1 MAQRTWFI
9 TGVSSGFGLV
19 TTELLLKRGDR
30 VAGTARKLQ
39 QLDGFKAQ
47 YGEQLWL
54 ASLDVEDTP
63 AIRNV
68 VDAAFEH
75 FGRIDVIMNN
85 AGYALIGAAEE
96 LTDEQIIH
104 QLNTN
109 LMGSI
114 QVVRAALP
122 HLRTQGGGRILQVS
136 SVGAQIGV
144 PGMSIYHAS
153 KWGIEGFFEATTQE
167 IAPFNI
173 QTTMIEPGGGRTAIF
188 DAGRLMHGS
197 ALSAYA
203 GTPARQTGEF
213 LESGAYIPPGDP
225 VKMMQAVIDS
235 VDLAEAPKRLVLGSD
250 AYSAIDEVLTKR
262 LAALEAQ
269 KQIALSTDAD
279 A

>member
-9 TGVSSGFGLV
+9 TGVNSGFGLV

-39 QLDGFKAQ
+39 QLDGLKAQ

-68 VDAAFEH
+68 VDAAFQH
-75 FGRIDVIMNN
+75 FGRIDVILNN

-173 QTTMIEPGGGRTAIF
+173 QTTMIEPGGGAQRFWMRGAWCM
-188 DAGRLMHGS
+188 ARRCLLMPVLPPDS
-197 ALSAYA
+197 S
-203 GTPARQTGEF
+203 ENF
-213 LESGAYIPPGDP
+213 L
-225 VKMMQAVIDS
+225 QA
-235 VDLAEAPKRLVLGSD
+235 APMSLREIRSK
-250 AYSAIDEVLTKR
+250 
-262 LAALEAQ
+262 
-269 KQIALSTDAD
+269 
-279 A
+279 

>member
-114 QVVRAALP
+114 QVVRAYASDQ
-122 HLRTQGGGRILQVS
+122 RTC
-136 SVGAQIGV
+136 AQ
-144 PGMSIYHAS
+144 
-153 KWGIEGFFEATTQE
+153 
-167 IAPFNI
+167 
-173 QTTMIEPGGGRTAIF
+173 
-188 DAGRLMHGS
+188 
-197 ALSAYA
+197 
-203 GTPARQTGEF
+203 
-213 LESGAYIPPGDP
+213 
-225 VKMMQAVIDS
+225 
-235 VDLAEAPKRLVLGSD
+235 
-250 AYSAIDEVLTKR
+250 
-262 LAALEAQ
+262 
-269 KQIALSTDAD
+269 
-279 A
+279 